1 MRKTML
7 PEGDPGRGVLL
18 PVVRKK
24 AAGSSP
30 AAKKKA
36 PPPKGQRQRV

>member
-1 MRKTML
+1 MRETML
-7 PEGDPGRGVLL
+7 PERDPGWRFFL
-18 PVVRKK
+18 PVVREK

-36 PPPKGQRQRV
+36 PPSKGQRQRV